1 MSPLTLPLIRLFRT
15 LLNHTKLDIHTLRM
29 YLIKSK
35 MSEFM
40 LSGITKP
47 EERQHLFDET
57 EKDVTSSMY
66 VTIGYECT
74 LSTTKCRAAPK
85 RIL

>member
-1 MSPLTLPLIRLFRT
+1 
-15 LLNHTKLDIHTLRM
+15 M
-29 YLIKSK
+29 YLITSK

-40 LSGITKP
+40 LSGVTKPVTKP

-66 VTIGYECT
+66 VTVGYECT
-74 LSTTKCRAAPK
+74 LCTTKGRAAPK
-85 RIL
+85 LIL